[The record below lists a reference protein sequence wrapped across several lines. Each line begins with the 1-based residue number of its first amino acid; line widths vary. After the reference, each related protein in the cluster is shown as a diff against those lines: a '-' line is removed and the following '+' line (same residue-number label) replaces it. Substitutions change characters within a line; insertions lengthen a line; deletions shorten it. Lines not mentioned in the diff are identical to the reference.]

1 MLPYNGNSPLKRNR
15 GSTDG
20 NEEEDFGALRRS
32 PREER
37 SGFPTAAPQVALHA
51 DPNMSPDAL
60 SPGTRD
66 RSSRYG
72 TPVSPNNNEEA
83 EEDALISLS
92 AHAATGITAPGVAA
106 PAAAAAAHNIGT
118 TAVRHAGTRD
128 RASTHSAAFTNSS
141 TRTSRSRASSHSVRP
156 TPPPPLPM
164 SAPTRSSS
172 SSSYSDEELEDET
185 NEKDP
190 RNHAEDV
197 AKKYPMFTEAY
208 AEKFRRDAT
217 PFLRVVE
224 TSGLPPAKSMDA
236 SLLSSA
242 PGSASPAPGSI
253 AGAPHREKHF
263 VLYDTYLY
271 EKTLGKG
278 TFSKVV
284 LGTASPS
291 SAIVSNQ
298 ISGDV
303 PPRVALKV
311 FRDKEEYI
319 EACWDE
325 FTILNSICVD
335 PPTVTPEAASAAMAA
350 SGHRHSSVSLPS
362 PYISIRSVV
371 MFTASTCGIKQQY
384 FADQGRFIVPLGYVA
399 HPVHPAIVFPVM
411 GPTLLNVLDAIRQKS
426 KEVTRA
432 SRHKRPRVEAA
443 PAPPPPAVVAPRD
456 FAGRTSKAGALPAN
470 HAAAAPRPNVATET
484 NGAAPAATPG
494 QRRVYYRGLPLPL
507 LKAVLYQML
516 TFLQF
521 IHCRGVVHTD
531 LKPENVLFESSKVL
545 SVDVGIYYT
554 HYTPHD
560 GDADKAKNTNFATS
574 STTETKKR
582 SNDGYKFQSSS
593 LEQRAHRDE
602 QVAFSPAT
610 PPSHPTR
617 DDPPEEV
624 GELTV
629 MSLEGNRA
637 VSGIAE
643 ATAGDTATN
652 TVPIDV
658 LPSHKDDITLAHY
671 VRIAM
676 PVMNSIRVMDLG
688 AAQFLSTFRDHSLVP
703 GYAHVPVSYNPI
715 QTSHYRSPEV
725 LLGFGWSTSA
735 DIFSLGCMIPELLT
749 GDCLFMPNHTME
761 HLAMMQHVIGTFHD
775 KDGIRNGTAA
785 NLRSV
790 FACNMRTF
798 RHYFNLQPNNRDFDL
813 KWPVS
818 KEAVQ
823 AQAKQ
828 QRFASHPSGKS
839 DEEGLEPLE
848 ETLPEDVEYVTHKP
862 KLDEILAPLPD
873 LLDLTRRMLHYHPFK
888 RITAEE
894 ALQHPFF
901 SNM

>member
-1 MLPYNGNSPLKRNR
+1 MFPTANANSPLKRNR

-20 NEEEDFGALRRS
+20 NEEAADFGQQRRS

-37 SGFPTAAPQVALHA
+37 GDFPLTAPQVALHS
-51 DPNMSPDAL
+51 DPNMSPDGGA
-60 SPGTRD
+60 SGARD

-72 TPVSPNNNEEA
+72 TPVSPHNEDEEA
-83 EEDALISLS
+83 FVGGASRG
-92 AHAATGITAPGVAA
+92 AFGHTASPSVARSV
-106 PAAAAAAHNIGT
+106 P
-118 TAVRHAGTRD
+118 VRD
-128 RASTHSAAFTNSS
+128 RASSTRSAAFTNSS

-156 TPPPPLPM
+156 TPPPPLPIT
-164 SAPTRSSS
+164 APTRSSS
-172 SSSYSDEELEDET
+172 SSSYSDEEVEDET

-224 TSGLPPAKSMDA
+224 TPGSGFQFGKSMDA
-236 SLLSSA
+236 SGLSSA
-242 PGSASPAPGSI
+242 PGSASPSPMSASGQ
-253 AGAPHREKHF
+253 APHREKHF
-263 VLYDTYLY
+263 ILYDTYVY

-284 LGTASPS
+284 LGTAAPS
-291 SAIVSNQ
+291 SSGLLSSQ

-335 PPTVTPEAASAAMAA
+335 PPTVTPEAVAAAMAA
-350 SGHRHSSVSLPS
+350 SGHRHGSVAVPS

-384 FADQGRFIVPLGYVA
+384 FADQGRFIVPMGYVA

-432 SRHKRPRVEAA
+432 SRHKRPRIEAA
-443 PAPPPPAVVAPRD
+443 AAAVAAPLVAPRD
-456 FAGRTSKAGALPAN
+456 FAGRTSKAGALPQ
-470 HAAAAPRPNVATET
+470 AAPKPNIAAGAQET
-484 NGAAPAATPG
+484 NGAASMPG

-545 SVDVGIYYT
+545 SVDVGVYYT
-554 HYTPHD
+554 HYTPHES
-560 GDADKAKNTNFATS
+560 KNGGSAT
-574 STTETKKR
+574 TAVMTETKKR

-602 QVAFSPAT
+602 QVAFAPAT
-610 PPSHPTR
+610 PPTQSVR
-617 DDPPEEV
+617 DYPREAE

-629 MSLEGNRA
+629 MPVEGSRA
-637 VSGIAE
+637 ATGVAA

-725 LLGFGWSTSA
+725 LLGFGWNTSA

-749 GDCLFMPNHTME
+749 GECLFMPNHTME
-761 HLAMMQHVIGTFHD
+761 HLAMMQHVIGRFHD
-775 KDGIRNGTAA
+775 REGIRGGTAT

-798 RHYFNLQPNNRDFDL
+798 RHYFTLQPNNRDFDL

-818 KEAVQ
+818 KEAVAEQ
-823 AQAKQ
+823 ARQ
-828 QRFASHPSGKS
+828 QRFAAQPSGKAE
-839 DEEGLEPLE
+839 EEGLDPLE
-848 ETLPEDVEYVTHKP
+848 ETLPEDIEYVTHKP
-862 KLDEILAPLPD
+862 RLDEILAPLPD
-873 LLDLTRRMLHYHPFK
+873 LLDLTRQMLHYHPFK

>member
-1 MLPYNGNSPLKRNR
+1 MFPNNANSPLKRNR
-15 GSTDG
+15 GSVEG
-20 NEEEDFGALRRS
+20 NEDDDCIVQRRS

-37 SGFPTAAPQVALHA
+37 ISFPTAAPTVSLHS
-51 DPNMSPDAL
+51 DPNLSPDTLTPA
-60 SPGTRD
+60 GNRD

-72 TPVSPNNNEEA
+72 TPLSAKNEEEA
-83 EEDALISLS
+83 EVGQSVG
-92 AHAATGITAPGVAA
+92 TQPGAIHEHVS
-106 PAAAAAAHNIGT
+106 
-118 TAVRHAGTRD
+118 
-128 RASTHSAAFTNSS
+128 STHSAVFTNSS

-156 TPPPPLPM
+156 TPPPPLPI

-224 TSGLPPAKSMDA
+224 TMGLSSTKFMDA
-236 SLLSSA
+236 SILSSTA
-242 PGSASPAPGSI
+242 QGSSSLSPGSFSGTV
-253 AGAPHREKHF
+253 HREKHF
-263 VLYDTYLY
+263 VLYDTYVY
-271 EKTLGKG
+271 ERTLGKG

-291 SAIVSNQ
+291 SPILANQ

-319 EACWDE
+319 ESCWDE

-335 PPTVTPEAASAAMAA
+335 PPTLPPEAVTAAMTA
-350 SGHRHSSVSLPS
+350 SGHRHSSSTAPS

-384 FADQGRFIVPLGYVA
+384 FADQGRFVVPLGYVA

-443 PAPPPPAVVAPRD
+443 PPAVAVND
-456 FAGRTSKAGALPAN
+456 FAGRTSKSGGGGIVPPGPSPVTAPKPNIAGEN
-470 HAAAAPRPNVATET
+470 NGVASK
-484 NGAAPAATPG
+484 PG

-516 TFLQF
+516 TFLHF

-560 GDADKAKNTNFATS
+560 SVTEGKNGAGANPANVAAAAAAAAAAAL
-574 STTETKKR
+574 TETKKR

-602 QVAFSPAT
+602 QVAFSPST
-610 PPSHPTR
+610 PPSQPLR
-617 DDPPEEV
+617 NAPQDED

-629 MSLEGNRA
+629 LSLQGNRD
-637 VSGIAE
+637 VSGVAE
-643 ATAGDTATN
+643 ATVSDTATN

-761 HLAMMQHVIGTFHD
+761 HLAMMQHVIGPFHD
-775 KDGIRNGTAA
+775 KEGIRNGMAE

-818 KEAVQ
+818 KEVVQ
-823 AQAKQ
+823 EQAKQ
-828 QRFASHPSGKS
+828 QRFASHISGKNA
-839 DEEGLEPLE
+839 EEGLDPLE
-848 ETLPEDVEYVTHKP
+848 ETLQEDVEYVTHKP

>member
-1 MLPYNGNSPLKRNR
+1 MRHNNVNSPLKRNR
-15 GSTDG
+15 GSTEG
-20 NEEEDFGALRRS
+20 NEEEDDFGMQYRS
-32 PREER
+32 PREEGPG
-37 SGFPTAAPQVALHA
+37 GFPSATPQEVVHS
-51 DPNMSPDAL
+51 DPTMNPGAL
-60 SPGTRD
+60 SPGMHD

-72 TPVSPNNNEEA
+72 TPVSAMNEEA
-83 EEDALISLS
+83 VEESLALPMGTR
-92 AHAATGITAPGVAA
+92 HVA
-106 PAAAAAAHNIGT
+106 
-118 TAVRHAGTRD
+118 TRD
-128 RASTHSAAFTNSS
+128 RTSTNSAAFTASS

-156 TPPPPLPM
+156 TPPPPLPI

-172 SSSYSDEELEDET
+172 SSSYSDEEVEDET

-190 RNHAEDV
+190 RNHAEDL
-197 AKKYPMFTEAY
+197 AKRYPMFTEAY

-224 TSGLPPAKSMDA
+224 TSGQPVTKSMDA
-236 SLLSSA
+236 GTLSS
-242 PGSASPAPGSI
+242 PASPPYSST
-253 AGAPHREKHF
+253 PRREKRF
-263 VLYDTYLY
+263 VLYDTYVY

-278 TFSKVV
+278 TFSKVI
-284 LGTASPS
+284 LGTAPS
-291 SAIVSNQ
+291 SSVVWNQ
-298 ISGDV
+298 VSGDV

-335 PPTVTPEAASAAMAA
+335 PPTVAPEAATVT
-350 SGHRHSSVSLPS
+350 SGHRHNSNAASSSF
-362 PYISIRSVV
+362 ISIRSVV

-384 FADQGRFIVPLGYVA
+384 FADQGRFVVPLGYVA

-426 KEVTRA
+426 KEATRA
-432 SRHKRPRVEAA
+432 SRHKRPRIETAA
-443 PAPPPPAVVAPRD
+443 PAAAPATAARD
-456 FAGRTSKAGALPAN
+456 FASRINKTG
-470 HAAAAPRPNVATET
+470 AAPSPFQATPAAPKPNVAAGAAET
-484 NGAAPAATPG
+484 NGAAPTPG

-516 TFLQF
+516 TFLHF

-554 HYTPHD
+554 HYTPHS
-560 GDADKAKNTNFATS
+560 GELKNGNAINS
-574 STTETKKR
+574 SPISAAPTVSITETKKR

-602 QVAFSPAT
+602 QAAFSPAT
-610 PPSHPTR
+610 PLSNPISS
-617 DDPPEEV
+617 DAQKDS
-624 GELTV
+624 GEITV
-629 MSLEGNRA
+629 VPLEGNRT
-637 VSGIAE
+637 VSEVAD
-643 ATAGDTATN
+643 ATAEDIATN

-703 GYAHVPVSYNPI
+703 GYSHMPVSYNPI

-761 HLAMMQHVIGTFHD
+761 HLAMMQHVIGSFHD
-775 KDGIRNGTAA
+775 KEGIRNGTAA

-798 RHYFNLQPNNRDFDL
+798 RHYFNLQSNNRDFDL

-823 AQAKQ
+823 EQAKQ
-828 QRFASHPSGKS
+828 QLFASHPSGKNA
-839 DEEGLEPLE
+839 EEGLEPLE
-848 ETLPEDVEYVTHKP
+848 ETLPEDIEYVMRKP
-862 KLDEILAPLPD
+862 RLDEILAPLPD

>member
-1 MLPYNGNSPLKRNR
+1 MLPNNANSPLKRNR
-15 GSTDG
+15 GSADG
-20 NEEEDFGALRRS
+20 NEEDDFGLQRRS

-37 SGFPTAAPQVALHA
+37 TGGFPSAAPQMNVHS
-51 DPNMSPDAL
+51 DPNVGADAVIPDKPTSTTNDEAVEGDVVAR
-60 SPGTRD
+60 PAGTRRVTTRD
-66 RSSRYG
+66 R
-72 TPVSPNNNEEA
+72 T
-83 EEDALISLS
+83 
-92 AHAATGITAPGVAA
+92 
-106 PAAAAAAHNIGT
+106 
-118 TAVRHAGTRD
+118 
-128 RASTHSAAFTNSS
+128 STHSAAFTNSS
-141 TRTSRSRASSHSVRP
+141 TSTSRSRASSHSVRP
-156 TPPPPLPM
+156 TPPPPLPT

-172 SSSYSDEELEDET
+172 TSSYSDEEVEDET

-224 TSGLPPAKSMDA
+224 MSGVSPAKATDA
-236 SLLSSA
+236 STFSSSA
-242 PGSASPAPGSI
+242 PGSFSGIS
-253 AGAPHREKHF
+253 HREKHF
-263 VLYDTYLY
+263 VLYDTYVY

-284 LGTASPS
+284 LGHASPS
-291 SAIVSNQ
+291 STVLSNQ

-303 PPRVALKV
+303 PPCVALKV

-335 PPTVTPEAASAAMAA
+335 PPTVTPESVMAAMAG
-350 SGHRHSSVSLPS
+350 SGHRHGSSPFPS

-432 SRHKRPRVEAA
+432 SRHKRPRIEAA
-443 PAPPPPAVVAPRD
+443 APAVVAPRD
-456 FAGRTSKAGALPAN
+456 FAGRTSKTSAASPPPPHPTTAPAAAPKPN
-470 HAAAAPRPNVATET
+470 IAACGLEANGAAAA
-484 NGAAPAATPG
+484 PG

-516 TFLQF
+516 TFLHF

-560 GDADKAKNTNFATS
+560 CEFNNSTSPASAAPATPV
-574 STTETKKR
+574 TETKKR

-602 QVAFSPAT
+602 QAAFSPAT
-610 PPSHPTR
+610 SPLNTAHGDPQE
-617 DDPPEEV
+617 DD
-624 GELTV
+624 GEHMML
-629 MSLEGNRA
+629 SLEGNR
-637 VSGIAE
+637 VMSGGAD

-658 LPSHKDDITLAHY
+658 FASHKDDITLAHY
-671 VRIAM
+671 VRVAM

-688 AAQFLSTFRDHSLVP
+688 AAQFLSTFRDYSLVP

-735 DIFSLGCMIPELLT
+735 DIFSLGCMISELLT

-761 HLAMMQHVIGTFHD
+761 HLAMMQHVLGTFHD
-775 KDGIRNGTAA
+775 KEGIRNGTAV

-798 RHYFNLQPNNRDFDL
+798 RHYFTLQPNNRDFDL

-823 AQAKQ
+823 EQAKQ
-828 QRFASHPSGKS
+828 QRFASHPSGKN

-848 ETLPEDVEYVTHKP
+848 ETLPEDIEYVTRKP
-862 KLDEILAPLPD
+862 KLDEILSPLPD

>member
-1 MLPYNGNSPLKRNR
+1 MLPNNVNSPLKRNR

-20 NEEEDFGALRRS
+20 NAEEDVGVQRRS

-37 SGFPTAAPQVALHA
+37 SGFPTAAAPSVALHS
-51 DPNMSPDAL
+51 DPNTAL
-60 SPGTRD
+60 SPESLAAGTHD

-72 TPVSPNNNEEA
+72 TPMSAKNEEVGGGA
-83 EEDALISLS
+83 
-92 AHAATGITAPGVAA
+92 
-106 PAAAAAAHNIGT
+106 T
-118 TAVRHAGTRD
+118 TATRPAGTRPVATRD

-156 TPPPPLPM
+156 TPPPPLPIA
-164 SAPTRSSS
+164 APNRSSS
-172 SSSYSDEELEDET
+172 SSSYSDEEVEDET

-224 TSGLPPAKSMDA
+224 TSGLPSTKSTDA
-236 SLLSSA
+236 GAPSPMSGSPSPSL
-242 PGSASPAPGSI
+242 GSVG
-253 AGAPHREKHF
+253 AGGGAAPHREKHF
-263 VLYDTYLY
+263 VLYDTYVY
-271 EKTLGKG
+271 ERTLGKG

-291 SAIVSNQ
+291 STVVSNQ

-335 PPTVTPEAASAAMAA
+335 PPTVTPETVTSAMAA
-350 SGHRHSSVSLPS
+350 SGHRHGSTDFPS

-384 FADQGRFIVPLGYVA
+384 FADQGRFVVPLGYVA

-426 KEVTRA
+426 KEVTRT
-432 SRHKRPRVEAA
+432 SRHKRARVE
-443 PAPPPPAVVAPRD
+443 VAPRD
-456 FAGRTSKAGALPAN
+456 FAGRTSTVGGLPTTTTTT
-470 HAAAAPRPNVATET
+470 AAAAPKLNVVQET
-484 NGAAPAATPG
+484 TYGDPASTPG
-494 QRRVYYRGLPLPL
+494 HRRVYYRGLPLPL
-507 LKAVLYQML
+507 LKAVLYQIL
-516 TFLQF
+516 TFLHF

-531 LKPENVLFESSKVL
+531 LKPENILFESSKVL

-560 GDADKAKNTNFATS
+560 SEAVKSNNNINIPATAAGVAAS
-574 STTETKKR
+574 MTETKKR

-602 QVAFSPAT
+602 QVAFSPST
-610 PPSHPTR
+610 PPSQAVR
-617 DDPPEEV
+617 DSPPEAE
-624 GELTV
+624 GLTV

-637 VSGIAE
+637 VGGVAE

-671 VRIAM
+671 VRVAM

-703 GYAHVPVSYNPI
+703 GYSHIPVSYNPI

-749 GDCLFMPNHTME
+749 GDCLFMPNNTME
-761 HLAMMQHVIGTFHD
+761 HLAMMQHVIGTFHN
-775 KDGIRNGTAA
+775 KEGIRNGTAA

-798 RHYFNLQPNNRDFDL
+798 RHYFKLQPNNRDFDL

-823 AQAKQ
+823 EQARQ
-828 QRFASHPSGKS
+828 QRFATHPSGKNN
-839 DEEGLEPLE
+839 EEGLEPLE
-848 ETLPEDVEYVTHKP
+848 ETLPEDIEYVTHKP